1 MELKTY
7 TTDNS
12 SRMSSG
18 KPTITLSA
26 KNGVIRLN
34 KVAVE
39 CLKIKDKD
47 KWSLSQDVKN
57 VKDWYLHINNENGF
71 SIRVSERGEATL
83 SNKTVCE
90 DIRACVKNINEEKA
104 CKMIIIIEP
113 ITTKEKLLL
122 YPVLTS
128 SAH

>member
-7 TTDNS
+7 TTENS

-18 KPTITLSA
+18 KPRITLSA

-39 CLKIKDKD
+39 SLKIKDRD
-47 KWSLSQDVKN
+47 KWSLSQDMKN
-57 VKDWYLHINNENGF
+57 VKEWYLHVNNENGF
-71 SIRVSERGEATL
+71 PVRVSSRGEATL
-83 SNKTVCE
+83 SNKSVCE
-90 DIRACVKNINEEKA
+90 DIRACVKNINDEKA
-104 CKMIIIIEP
+104 CKMYIIIEP
-113 ITTKEKLLL
+113 IITKDEVLL